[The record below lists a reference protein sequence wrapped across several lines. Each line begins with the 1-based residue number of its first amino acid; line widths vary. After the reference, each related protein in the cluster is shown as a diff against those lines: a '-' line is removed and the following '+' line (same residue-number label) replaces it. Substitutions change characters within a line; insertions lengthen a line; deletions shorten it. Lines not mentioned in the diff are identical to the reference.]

1 AFEQAEAAKRAGG
14 AAVLRAEIDKLSARL
29 AEARAEAAG
38 AADRAKALEAQL
50 EKQARDAERLRAE
63 AQRASESAAQAAAAA
78 ATAAAPLPA
87 TAAPSE
93 TPAAQPGLDPGRLD
107 AERDRAD
114 KAEAKL
120 VEARKRIA
128 DLEKDL
134 KGARGRLE
142 TEKRVYIV
150 QKGELELA
158 QDRHAELRRRYDALK
173 KDHDELVEAV
183 RQAAQEDRRL
193 ADADA
198 KASASAARA
207 GDEPEKPV
215 EGSSAA

>member
-1 AFEQAEAAKRAGG
+1 VAAPAPVPVAAPAEG
-14 AAVLRAEIDKLSARL
+14 V
-29 AEARAEAAG
+29 
-38 AADRAKALEAQL
+38 
-50 EKQARDAERLRAE
+50 
-63 AQRASESAAQAAAAA
+63 AAAAPDLSLVA
-78 ATAAAPLPA
+78 A
-87 TAAPSE
+87 E
-93 TPAAQPGLDPGRLD
+93 K
-107 AERDRAD
+107 ERAD